1 MADSHGKKPGRVG
14 PMTDPYTP
22 TTEEVRDAYEIGA
35 AGMATYS
42 GNGIE
47 DNESNEFDRW
57 LAHHDAE
64 LRQQVAREIRAMG
77 SESWDGYT
85 PDEVPGTVAARI
97 AEGPTMDRV
106 ESR

>member
-1 MADSHGKKPGRVG
+1 MPPPSQ
-14 PMTDPYTP
+14 PMRTGGWAMSDDYTP
-22 TTEEVRDAYEIGA
+22 SMASIRNYYANDGA
-35 AGMATYS
+35 G
-42 GNGIE
+42 E
-47 DNESNEFDRW
+47 DPDLLAAFDRW

-97 AEGPTMDRV
+97 AEGPTTDRV